1 MGVDGAPHQ
10 HFPAASSVRRL
21 EPFDVGQTRRID
33 LNDVKIPGL
42 LPELRV
48 GVREEVL
55 GVGERL
61 DRAEDVEIFGEEAV
75 PAAAD
80 GELAVEPSRGAEV
93 EEGVLVGG
101 DVAVDA
107 VDAAVDAYAAVDLV
121 VGEADLR
128 RRGGRGGVGVRGG
141 ERRDATGCVNGRRA
155 GAETRRGARDASGES
170 ERVRTIAGL
179 EMHCMTSV
187 VASRAR
193 WADATRGRECPRRG
207 AAEET
212 SGRRRAF

>member
-10 HFPAASSVRRL
+10 HFPAASAVRRL

-33 LNDVKIPGL
+33 LNDVKISGL
-42 LPELRV
+42 FPELRV

-141 ERRDATGCVNGRRA
+141 ERRMRRDRRA
-155 GAETRRGARDASGES
+155 DDARE
-170 ERVRTIAGL
+170 
-179 EMHCMTSV
+179 
-187 VASRAR
+187 
-193 WADATRGRECPRRG
+193 
-207 AAEET
+207 
-212 SGRRRAF
+212 RRRVGVRAMRVEWVNARAPSPGWRCTA